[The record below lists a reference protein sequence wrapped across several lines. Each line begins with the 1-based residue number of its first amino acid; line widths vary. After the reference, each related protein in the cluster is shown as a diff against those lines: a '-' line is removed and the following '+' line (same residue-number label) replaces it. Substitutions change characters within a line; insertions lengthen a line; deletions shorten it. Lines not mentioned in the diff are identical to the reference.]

1 VNRQVYYQCCKHW
14 SLCCL
19 WTLGTATVTATST
32 TAGTTSTTGTTTTTT
47 PAVCTGTRDLGEVS
61 LNSYSAPNNVQC
73 KFFLT
78 VHSIYNRYNYTV
90 TESFLTIY
98 RTILYFTRLDLF
110 VYFTTCQLCIVYFD
124 GNVFIHLYNCCSPIW
139 SQ

>member
-78 VHSIYNRYNYTV
+78 VNNIYILQSLQLYCNRVIPYNLPYNTVLYKIRFVCLLHNMSIVHCLFRWECIY
-90 TESFLTIY
+90 SF
-98 RTILYFTRLDLF
+98 
-110 VYFTTCQLCIVYFD
+110 V
-124 GNVFIHLYNCCSPIW
+124 
-139 SQ
+139 